1 MSIVQIAKRIASLG
15 RDVAR
20 DAVEHNAEFIEQVA
34 QRIEDVKQQE
44 IPKISQEIRNARVI
58 GEMAVKIGTQRVQKF
73 VDEFNN
79 DSATVFENVPKII
92 FSCTQICK

>member
-1 MSIVQIAKRIASLG
+1 MSIVQIVKRIASLG

-34 QRIEDVKQQE
+34 QRIDDVKQQE

-79 DSATVFENVPKII
+79 DSATDKPNEH
-92 FSCTQICK
+92 